1 MESRRRSS
9 LLRSISCRSIDA
21 LLDGLHIPKAELVH
35 AYLWRRLL
43 SCTGTKVAT
52 AGSHLRSLRM
62 IRNVADYEPNS
73 QFIQSDAIA
82 AVSQGREVIGLIESL
97 SPAEFDAAR
106 EMIRTYE
113 RDVLREPTW
122 RGRPR

>member
-1 MESRRRSS
+1 M
-9 LLRSISCRSIDA
+9 
-21 LLDGLHIPKAELVH
+21 GFTIPKAELVH

-43 SCTGTKVAT
+43 SCTGTKVAA

-82 AVSQGREVIGLIESL
+82 AVSQGQEVITLIESL
-97 SPAEFDAAR
+97 SPAEFDSAR